1 MTDLHRIVRP
11 RSAQRSRMSGG
22 GWRETLLPQM
32 MIVYPDLG
40 AHINAIDDRL
50 APHAQIGNQFI
61 DGRDLIDFC
70 AGGALVPNGFWPLMQ
85 IHYDVVLRSS
95 TEPSSRLV

>member
-1 MTDLHRIVRP
+1 
-11 RSAQRSRMSGG
+11 
-22 GWRETLLPQM
+22 M

-70 AGGALVPNGFWPLMQ
+70 AGWRAGAKW
-85 IHYDVVLRSS
+85 VLAVDANS
-95 TEPSSRLV
+95 L

>member
-1 MTDLHRIVRP
+1 
-11 RSAQRSRMSGG
+11 
-22 GWRETLLPQM
+22 M

-70 AGGALVPNGFWPLMQ
+70 AGGALVPNGSCPRSMTFGKSAGVAVPSF
-85 IHYDVVLRSS
+85 HHARLRCAFVSRGSS
-95 TEPSSRLV
+95 